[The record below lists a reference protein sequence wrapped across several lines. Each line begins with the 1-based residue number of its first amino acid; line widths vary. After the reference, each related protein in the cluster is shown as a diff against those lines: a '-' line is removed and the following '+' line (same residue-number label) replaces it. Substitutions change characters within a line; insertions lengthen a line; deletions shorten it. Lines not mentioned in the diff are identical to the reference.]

1 MVKSNL
7 AWSNITRDSLTTDS
21 ARDAWDAFMQAKAT
35 LETELALEAKHVG
48 AAEEGD
54 AFKYSYRS
62 IGQGSIGVAIAEVK
76 AERSAGFAG
85 LRRPRPSLDAYQ
97 RNQDNGGYRR

>member
-1 MVKSNL
+1 M
-7 AWSNITRDSLTTDS
+7 
-21 ARDAWDAFMQAKAT
+21 FMEAKAD
-35 LETELALEAKHVG
+35 LEAKLALEAKHVG

-62 IGQGSIGVAIAEVK
+62 IGQGSVGVAIAEVK

-85 LRRPRPSLDAYQ
+85 LRKPKPGNLVDWQ
-97 RNQDNGGYRR
+97 RGQDVGGYRR